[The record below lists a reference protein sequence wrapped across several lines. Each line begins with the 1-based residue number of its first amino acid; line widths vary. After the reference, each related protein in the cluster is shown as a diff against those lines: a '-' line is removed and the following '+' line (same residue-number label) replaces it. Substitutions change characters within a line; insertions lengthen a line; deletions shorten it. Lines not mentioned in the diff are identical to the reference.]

1 MHRQHCQ
8 DEERLSHRE
17 MPRKSAIAASIVG
30 LFASTS
36 CATTS
41 NPKLESTP
49 LSWQNLPKG
58 CSIYFYNSSHQS
70 PLAWATYIP
79 TQESKGKLIIGV
91 NGEQVE
97 TAIAN
102 RTDTTIESAG
112 GGYSA
117 LLSVNSWKKVAQ
129 EVQNSNGLLV
139 IKPEEG
145 GESLSIKGTAERGC

>member
-1 MHRQHCQ
+1 M
-8 DEERLSHRE
+8 
-17 MPRKSAIAASIVG
+17 
-30 LFASTS
+30 
-36 CATTS
+36 
-41 NPKLESTP
+41 
-49 LSWQNLPKG
+49 
-58 CSIYFYNSSHQS
+58 
-70 PLAWATYIP
+70 
-79 TQESKGKLIIGV
+79 IIGV

-97 TAIAN
+97 TAISN
-102 RTDTTIESAG
+102 RTDTTIEAAG

>member
-1 MHRQHCQ
+1 MLRH
-8 DEERLSHRE
+8 
-17 MPRKSAIAASIVG
+17 SAIATSIVG
-30 LFASTS
+30 LLASAS

-41 NPKLESTP
+41 QPKLESTP
-49 LSWQNLPKG
+49 LSWQDLPKG
-58 CSIYFYNSSHQS
+58 CSIYFYNSNPQS
-70 PLAWATYIP
+70 PLARATYLP
-79 TQESKGKLIIGV
+79 TQESKGKMIIGV

-97 TAIAN
+97 TAISN

-139 IKPEEG
+139 IEAEAG
-145 GESLSIKGTAERGC
+145 GESIRIKGTAERGC